1 MACLEDLEHWMKSF
15 EAITLIQTQKIG
27 RFPIVLVGKSFW
39 EGMIH
44 WLQEVVFKVEQNVSE
59 DDFELFHI
67 VDDPQEAVD
76 IIDDFYAKF
85 LLSPNFEF

>member
-1 MACLEDLEHWMKSF
+1 
-15 EAITLIQTQKIG
+15 
-27 RFPIVLVGKSFW
+27 
-39 EGMIH
+39 
-44 WLQEVVFKVEQNVSE
+44 VSE

>member
-1 MACLEDLEHWMKSF
+1 LA
-15 EAITLIQTQKIG
+15 
-27 RFPIVLVGKSFW
+27 RFPIVLVGKAFW
-39 EGMIH
+39 GGMVH
-44 WLQEVVFKVEQNVSE
+44 WLQEDVVFKVEQNVSE

-76 IIDDFYAKF
+76 IIDDFYGKF

>member
-1 MACLEDLEHWMKSF
+1 
-15 EAITLIQTQKIG
+15 
-27 RFPIVLVGKSFW
+27 VLVGKAFW
-39 EGMIH
+39 GGMVH
-44 WLQEVVFKVEQNVSE
+44 WLQEVVFKMEQNVSE

>member
-1 MACLEDLEHWMKSF
+1 MPGGFGTLDEIF

-27 RFPIVLVGKSFW
+27 RFPIVLVGKDFW
-39 EGMIH
+39 SGIVH
-44 WLQEVVFKVEQNVSE
+44 WLKEVVYKVENNVSE
-59 DDFELFHI
+59 EDFELFHI